1 MIAMS
6 RRRTMGNGNLAKGYK
21 RLEWI
26 ASTDGGNQYIN
37 TGVVPEWGM
46 PWRVSYQ
53 IVGNG
58 GLLFGTS
65 INNTDAEGAYSYS
78 SQQNGR
84 MTFVN
89 DYGQLGAVSSDKSTT
104 WVVSFDGASAI
115 TVWNIGLVIRT
126 RYTDAK
132 IEAATHLLE
141 VLRENGRTL
150 IMFAGRHP
158 AWNTSN
164 KVGWVSYFATSRI
177 YRLTLGDVRDFIPCR
192 DPNGVAGMY
201 DTIGRQFYSSPNGA
215 LFVGSDEVDK

>member
-6 RRRTMGNGNLAKGYK
+6 RRRTMGNGNLPKGYK

-141 VLRENGRTL
+141 VLRENGPRSSCSQGGIRPGTRPTRWDGL
-150 IMFAGRHP
+150 ATSRRAGYTGSR
-158 AWNTSN
+158 S
-164 KVGWVSYFATSRI
+164 GMFATSSPAATRI
-177 YRLTLGDVRDFIPCR
+177 AWRGCMTR
-192 DPNGVAGMY
+192 
-201 DTIGRQFYSSPNGA
+201 
-215 LFVGSDEVDK
+215 